1 MPQVAEGLEFNGEY
15 RWPDAGPALEPPA
28 IVLAE
33 AQLRTDDK
41 SMSYALSKCLCLG
54 YFET

>member
-1 MPQVAEGLEFNGEY
+1 MPQVAEGLKFNGEY
-15 RWPDAGPALEPPA
+15 RWAEAGPALEPPA

-33 AQLRTDDK
+33 A
-41 SMSYALSKCLCLG
+41 LSKCPCLG